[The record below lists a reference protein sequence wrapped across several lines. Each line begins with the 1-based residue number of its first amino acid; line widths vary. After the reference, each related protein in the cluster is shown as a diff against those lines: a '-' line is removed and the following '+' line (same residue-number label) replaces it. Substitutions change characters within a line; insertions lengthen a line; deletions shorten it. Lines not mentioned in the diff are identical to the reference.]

1 MPARIDAEALT
12 ALRFGLVGV
21 LNTLCG
27 LAVIYAL
34 KWTFGLHD
42 VAANVAGY
50 SVGLVVSYLLNARW
64 TFKYRGSLLA
74 AAHRFLLSVGIA
86 YLANLATVATAIYVL
101 GVNSYAAHA
110 IGVIPYALLTFLASK
125 FFVFRQPA
133 EAGPEHSR
141 PATR

>member
-1 MPARIDAEALT
+1 MPARIDGEALT
-12 ALRFGLVGV
+12 ALRFGLVGIV
-21 LNTLCG
+21 NTLCG

-34 KWTFGLHD
+34 KWAFGLHD

-50 SVGLVVSYLLNARW
+50 SVGLIISYLLNARW

-74 AAHRFLLSVGIA
+74 AVHRFVLTVGVA

-101 GVNSYAAHA
+101 GVNGYAAHA

-133 EAGPEHSR
+133 RASPEHS
-141 PATR
+141 PPVTR